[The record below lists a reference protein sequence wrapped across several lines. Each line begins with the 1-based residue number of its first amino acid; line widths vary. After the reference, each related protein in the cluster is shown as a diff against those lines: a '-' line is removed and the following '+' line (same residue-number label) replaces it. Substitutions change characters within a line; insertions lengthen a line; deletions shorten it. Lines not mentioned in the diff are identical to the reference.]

1 MLLYSKNILISFI
14 SSQTISDEFL
24 RKLYKLSDGEYKII
38 EKYKVGEQVGVL
50 NSTDN
55 IVDELHKIGFIKKI
69 GTTKILTTF
78 EGKKEVEE
86 SN

>member
-1 MLLYSKNILISFI
+1 M
-14 SSQTISDEFL
+14 SDEFL

-38 EKYKVGEQVGVL
+38 EKYKVGEEVGVL
-50 NSTDN
+50 NSTDD
-55 IVDELHKIGFIKKI
+55 IVVVDELHKIGFIKKI
-69 GTTKILTTF
+69 GTTKILMTF

>member
-1 MLLYSKNILISFI
+1 M
-14 SSQTISDEFL
+14 SDEFL

-38 EKYKVGEQVGVL
+38 EKYKVGEEVGVL
-50 NSTDN
+50 NSKDD
-55 IVDELHKIGFIKKI
+55 IVDELHKIGLIKKI
-69 GTTKILTTF
+69 GTTKILMTF

>member
-1 MLLYSKNILISFI
+1 M
-14 SSQTISDEFL
+14 
-24 RKLYKLSDGEYKII
+24 GE
-38 EKYKVGEQVGVL
+38 EVGVL
-50 NSTDN
+50 NSTDD

-86 SN
+86 SNWHLLISGYINSPSAAKRLESYFSYLIED